1 LGAHSGHVFPCI
13 AAKTWGGCDVT
24 LNGNRSYPLNGT
36 RWGQGMMDG
45 AQAHCDGIVA
55 FVRTDF
61 TEDLKE
67 ITVLVLVQR

>member
-1 LGAHSGHVFPCI
+1 
-13 AAKTWGGCDVT
+13 
-24 LNGNRSYPLNGT
+24 
-36 RWGQGMMDG
+36 MMGG

-55 FVRTDF
+55 FLRTDF

>member
-1 LGAHSGHVFPCI
+1 M
-13 AAKTWGGCDVT
+13 T

-45 AQAHCDGIVA
+45 AQAHCAGIVA